1 MSRALWPTELSR
13 HGWPPRDRTAQYLR
27 IRQAPSTSWVVASG
41 RWRCRSPRCDPA
53 RAFKARCRA
62 GGAPSRSRER
72 RSRPPPPRD
81 GQPFSKR
88 SPPPG
93 GFTLHGGRRRTRI
106 PEPFDSHPP
115 SRQGPPPGDFISGGP
130 DGNRT
135 RLVCRGSF
143 PFGPVPRRAENS
155 NPTVSPAHSLAARPG
170 NPGRFTLRAPPEI
183 RTRNLFLL
191 REAPL
196 PSWARRALRV
206 TDRIRTGPAT
216 SARSR
221 ANR

>member
-1 MSRALWPTELSR
+1 MNKTDASTVWLPSRSESQHRTDDLPIMSRALWPTELSR
-13 HGWPPRDRTAQYLR
+13 HSWPPRDRTAQYLR

-106 PEPFDSHPP
+106 SGPFDSHPL
-115 SRQGPPPGDFISGGP
+115 SRQGPPPGDFISRGP

-135 RLVCRGSF
+135 ASHAG
-143 PFGPVPRRAENS
+143 
-155 NPTVSPAHSLAARPG
+155 SPAPSSPHRG
-170 NPGRFTLRAPPEI
+170 ER
-183 RTRNLFLL
+183 RTRIP
-191 REAPL
+191 RCHP
-196 PSWARRALRV
+196 
-206 TDRIRTGPAT
+206 RT
-216 SARSR
+216 R
-221 ANR
+221 